1 MKTWW
6 IATLAIGGALALP
19 IVGQEKGQD
28 GKPPVEAPKVE
39 LLKLGSSVPEALA
52 MKDLD
57 GKSQTFKDLRGKV
70 VIVHF
75 WSDRCPAEV
84 HADPVMKKLKRL
96 SVPFIYDRQLYKES
110 GADDVWEE
118 QAMWGFSTGV
128 AVGLH
133 LPQDRHFLL
142 GVDRTD
148 ALPEDDSRLTQLL
161 AQLQLLAVHAQDAA
175 LRLMAA
181 QPSQASDVRL
191 TPRETEI
198 MRMTMT
204 GMTAIAIAEKLSISS
219 TAVQFHL
226 VNVRKKFN
234 TNSKHQAVL
243 RALALGLL

>member
-1 MKTWW
+1 MKHQDFVDVGLSTSVR
-6 IATLAIGGALALP
+6 AFEAGLVKMAGRMDFGHVSAVLVLDQGTHDP
-19 IVGQEKGQD
+19 IFLSVGNTPIEYMETYK
-28 GKPPVEAPKVE
+28 
-39 LLKLGSSVPEALA
+39 SPE
-52 MKDLD
+52 
-57 GKSQTFKDLRGKV
+57 
-70 VIVHF
+70 VI
-75 WSDRCPAEV
+75 RR
-84 HADPVMKKLKRL
+84 DPVMKKLKRL
-96 SVPFIYDRQLYKES
+96 SVPFIYDRQLYRES

-118 QAMWGFSTGV
+118 QARWGFSTGV

-142 GVDRTD
+142 GVDRAD
-148 ALPEDDSRLTQLL
+148 ALPQDDTRLTQLL

-181 QPSQASDVRL
+181 KPSQASDVRL

>member
-1 MKTWW
+1 MKHQDFVDVGLSTS
-6 IATLAIGGALALP
+6 IKAFEAGLVKMAGRMDFGHVSAVLVLDQGTHDP
-19 IVGQEKGQD
+19 IFLSVGNT
-28 GKPPVEAPKVE
+28 PVEY
-39 LLKLGSSVPEALA
+39 LA
-52 MKDLD
+52 TY
-57 GKSQTFKDLRGKV
+57 KS
-70 VIVHF
+70 
-75 WSDRCPAEV
+75 AEV
-84 HADPVMKKLKRL
+84 IRRDPVMKKLKRL
-96 SVPFIYDRQLYKES
+96 SVPFIYDRQLYQES

-118 QAMWGFSTGV
+118 QAMWGFSTGI

-142 GVDRTD
+142 GVDRAQ
-148 ALPEDDSRLTQLL
+148 ALPQDDARMTQLL

-181 QPSQASDVRL
+181 KPSQASNVRL

-204 GMTAIAIAEKLSISS
+204 GMTAIAIAEKLSISA
-219 TAVQFHL
+219 TVVQFHL

>member
-1 MKTWW
+1 MKHQDFVDVGLSTS
-6 IATLAIGGALALP
+6 IKAFEAGLVKMAGRMDFGHVSAVLVLDQGTHDP
-19 IVGQEKGQD
+19 IFLSVGN
-28 GKPPVEAPKVE
+28 
-39 LLKLGSSVPEALA
+39 
-52 MKDLD
+52 
-57 GKSQTFKDLRGKV
+57 T
-70 VIVHF
+70 
-75 WSDRCPAEV
+75 PAEYQE
-84 HADPVMKKLKRL
+84 AYKSIEDSRRDPVMKKLKRL
-96 SVPFIYDRQLYKES
+96 SVPFIYDRQMYLENNA
-110 GADDVWEE
+110 ADLWEE

-142 GVDRTD
+142 GVDRMD
-148 ALPEDDSRLTQLL
+148 ALPQDDARMTQLL

-181 QPSQASDVRL
+181 KPSQASNVRL

-204 GMTAIAIAEKLSISS
+204 GMTAIAIAERLSISP

-226 VNVRKKFN
+226 INVRKKFN

>member
-1 MKTWW
+1 MKHQDFVDVGL
-6 IATLAIGGALALP
+6 ATSIRAFESGLVKMAQRMDFGHVSAVLVLDQGTYDP
-19 IVGQEKGQD
+19 IFLSVGNT
-28 GKPPVEAPKVE
+28 PVEYLETYK
-39 LLKLGSSVPEALA
+39 SPE
-52 MKDLD
+52 
-57 GKSQTFKDLRGKV
+57 
-70 VIVHF
+70 VI
-75 WSDRCPAEV
+75 RR
-84 HADPVMKKLKRL
+84 DPVMKKLKRL

-142 GVDRTD
+142 GVDRAD
-148 ALPEDDSRLTQLL
+148 ALPQDDSRLTQLL

-181 QPSQASDVRL
+181 KPSEASDVRL

-204 GMTAIAIAEKLSISS
+204 GLTAIAIAEKLSISS

>member
-1 MKTWW
+1 MKHQDFVDVGLSTS
-6 IATLAIGGALALP
+6 IRAFEAGLVKMAGRMDFGHVSAVLVLDQGTHDP
-19 IVGQEKGQD
+19 IFLSVGNT
-28 GKPPVEAPKVE
+28 PVEYLDSYKSVE
-39 LLKLGSSVPEALA
+39 DS
-52 MKDLD
+52 
-57 GKSQTFKDLRGKV
+57 R
-70 VIVHF
+70 
-75 WSDRCPAEV
+75 R
-84 HADPVMKKLKRL
+84 DPVLKKLKRL
-96 SVPFIYDRQLYKES
+96 SVPFIYDRQLYMDS
-110 GADDVWEE
+110 GAADLWEE

-142 GVDRTD
+142 GVDRVQ
-148 ALPEDDSRLTQLL
+148 ALPQDDARLTQLL

-181 QPSQASDVRL
+181 KPSQASDVRL

-204 GMTAIAIAEKLSISS
+204 GMTAIAIGEKLSISS

>member
-1 MKTWW
+1 MKHQDFVDVGLSTS
-6 IATLAIGGALALP
+6 IKAFEAGLVKMAGRMDFGHVSAVLVLDQGTHDP
-19 IVGQEKGQD
+19 IFLSVGN
-28 GKPPVEAPKVE
+28 
-39 LLKLGSSVPEALA
+39 
-52 MKDLD
+52 
-57 GKSQTFKDLRGKV
+57 T
-70 VIVHF
+70 
-75 WSDRCPAEV
+75 PAEYQD
-84 HADPVMKKLKRL
+84 AYKSIEDSRRDPVMKKLKRL
-96 SVPFIYDRQLYKES
+96 SVPFIYDRQMYLENNA
-110 GADDVWEE
+110 ADLWEE

-142 GVDRTD
+142 GVDRMD
-148 ALPEDDSRLTQLL
+148 ALPQDDARLTQLL

-181 QPSQASDVRL
+181 KPSQASNVRL

-204 GMTAIAIAEKLSISS
+204 GMTAIAIAERLSISA

-226 VNVRKKFN
+226 INVRKKFN

-243 RALALGLL
+243 RALAVGLL

>member
-1 MKTWW
+1 MKHQDFVDVGLSTS
-6 IATLAIGGALALP
+6 IKAFEAGLVKMAGRMDFGHISAVLVLDQGTHDP
-19 IVGQEKGQD
+19 IFLSVGN
-28 GKPPVEAPKVE
+28 
-39 LLKLGSSVPEALA
+39 
-52 MKDLD
+52 
-57 GKSQTFKDLRGKV
+57 T
-70 VIVHF
+70 
-75 WSDRCPAEV
+75 PAEYQD
-84 HADPVMKKLKRL
+84 AYKSIEDSRRDPVMKKLKRL
-96 SVPFIYDRQLYKES
+96 SVPFFYDRRMYLENDA
-110 GADDVWEE
+110 ADLWEE

-142 GVDRTD
+142 GVDRVD
-148 ALPEDDSRLTQLL
+148 ALPQDDARLTQLL

-181 QPSQASDVRL
+181 KPSQASNVRL

-204 GMTAIAIAEKLSISS
+204 GMTAIAIAERLSISA
-219 TAVQFHL
+219 TEVQFHL
-226 VNVRKKFN
+226 INVRKKFN

>member
-1 MKTWW
+1 MKHQDFVDVGLSTS
-6 IATLAIGGALALP
+6 IKAFEAGLVKMAGRMDFGHVSAVLVLDQGTHDP
-19 IVGQEKGQD
+19 IFLSVGNT
-28 GKPPVEAPKVE
+28 PVEYQDAY
-39 LLKLGSSVPEALA
+39 
-52 MKDLD
+52 
-57 GKSQTFKDLRGKV
+57 KSIEDSR
-70 VIVHF
+70 
-75 WSDRCPAEV
+75 R
-84 HADPVMKKLKRL
+84 DPVLKKLKRL
-96 SVPFIYDRQLYKES
+96 SVPFIYDRQMYLENNA
-110 GADDVWEE
+110 ADLWEE

-142 GVDRTD
+142 GVDRMD
-148 ALPEDDSRLTQLL
+148 ALPQDDARMTQLL

-181 QPSQASDVRL
+181 KPSQASNVRL

-204 GMTAIAIAEKLSISS
+204 GMTAIAIAERLSISP

-226 VNVRKKFN
+226 INVRKKFN

>member
-1 MKTWW
+1 
-6 IATLAIGGALALP
+6 
-19 IVGQEKGQD
+19 
-28 GKPPVEAPKVE
+28 
-39 LLKLGSSVPEALA
+39 
-52 MKDLD
+52 
-57 GKSQTFKDLRGKV
+57 
-70 VIVHF
+70 
-75 WSDRCPAEV
+75 
-84 HADPVMKKLKRL
+84 
-96 SVPFIYDRQLYKES
+96 
-110 GADDVWEE
+110 
-118 QAMWGFSTGV
+118 
-128 AVGLH
+128 VGLH

-142 GVDRTD
+142 GVDRAD
-148 ALPEDDSRLTQLL
+148 ALPQDDSRLTQLL

-181 QPSQASDVRL
+181 KPSEASDVRL

-204 GMTAIAIAEKLSISS
+204 GLTAIAIAEKLSISS

>member
-1 MKTWW
+1 MKHQDFVDVGLSTS
-6 IATLAIGGALALP
+6 IKAFEAGLVKMAGRMDFGHVSAVLVLDQGTHDP
-19 IVGQEKGQD
+19 IFLSVGN
-28 GKPPVEAPKVE
+28 
-39 LLKLGSSVPEALA
+39 
-52 MKDLD
+52 
-57 GKSQTFKDLRGKV
+57 T
-70 VIVHF
+70 
-75 WSDRCPAEV
+75 PAEYQD
-84 HADPVMKKLKRL
+84 AYKSIEDSRRDPVMKKLKRL
-96 SVPFIYDRQLYKES
+96 SVPFIYDRQMYLENNA
-110 GADDVWEE
+110 ADLWEE

-142 GVDRTD
+142 GVDRMD
-148 ALPEDDSRLTQLL
+148 ALPQDDARMTQLL

-181 QPSQASDVRL
+181 KPSQASNVRL

-204 GMTAIAIAEKLSISS
+204 GMTAIAIAERLSISP

-226 VNVRKKFN
+226 INVRKKFN

>member
-1 MKTWW
+1 MVRM
-6 IATLAIGGALALP
+6 AERMEFGHVSAVLVLDQGAHEP
-19 IVGQEKGQD
+19 IFLSVGNT
-28 GKPPVEAPKVE
+28 PVEYLE
-39 LLKLGSSVPEALA
+39 SY
-52 MKDLD
+52 
-57 GKSQTFKDLRGKV
+57 KSLENSR
-70 VIVHF
+70 
-75 WSDRCPAEV
+75 R
-84 HADPVMKKLKRL
+84 DPVLKKLKRL
-96 SVPFIYDRQLYKES
+96 SVPFIYDQQLYLQS
-110 GADDVWEE
+110 GAADLWEE

-148 ALPEDDSRLTQLL
+148 ALPQDDMRMTQLL

-181 QPSQASDVRL
+181 KPSQASDVRL

-198 MRMTMT
+198 MRLTMT
-204 GMTAIAIAEKLSISS
+204 GMTAMAIAEKLAISS

-226 VNVRKKFN
+226 INVRKKFN